1 MSEIAS
7 ISIICPVWNG
17 LPYLK
22 ECVESV
28 LKQTFKNWEMI
39 ISDDGSTDGSREYL
53 DSLSDPRI
61 KVFKQN
67 NNQGIFGNIN
77 FIFSKVTAPI
87 SQFLF
92 QDDYFISP
100 EALTTIIEYWK
111 KAPLEVGFARF
122 NHSGPSPCLTI
133 ALEKKI
139 TPEILSTKKAPIWFF
154 VFGCVASNMSNVTLR
169 TKIIEEL
176 GGFRQ
181 DLPYA
186 GDFEFWTRASRKF
199 CMGFQKEKITYVRDH
214 SGQASTHL
222 NRKGELV
229 KQVEQV
235 VNELYSNLA
244 LQHPK
249 WKGLLK
255 LQGTLN
261 YDSLLRDVAIR
272 NWLLKGDHNYLNE
285 LNKINKASNYTFGQ
299 PFLWAI
305 YFGSLGGRLVRDVLA
320 KFIIMKISDK

>member
-1 MSEIAS
+1 MPS
-7 ISIICPVWNG
+7 IPVVSIVTPVWNG

-28 LKQTFKNWEMI
+28 LSQEFQEWEMI
-39 ISDDGSTDGSREYL
+39 ISDDGSNDGSRAYL
-53 DSLSDPRI
+53 DSLTDPRI
-61 KVFKQN
+61 KVYKQETN
-67 NNQGIFGNIN
+67 KGIFGNLN
-77 FIFSKVTAPI
+77 FIFSKVSAPI

-100 EALTTIIEYWK
+100 TSLSTIVEYWK
-111 KAPLEVGFARF
+111 NSPPEVGFARF

-139 TPEILSTKKAPIWFF
+139 TPEILSTKKAPVWFF

-169 TKIIEEL
+169 TNMVEKL
-176 GGFRQ
+176 GGFRE

-186 GDFEFWTRASRKF
+186 GDFEFWTRASRQF

-214 SGQASTHL
+214 SGQASAHL

-249 WKGLLK
+249 WKGILK

-272 NWLLKGDHNYLNE
+272 NWLLKGDKNYLNQ
-285 LNKINKASNYTFGQ
+285 LNRVNKTSAYTFGQ
-299 PFLWAI
+299 PFLWLI
-305 YFGSLGGRLVRDVLA
+305 YLSSLGGRLVRDVLA
-320 KFIIMKISDK
+320 KFIVTKITDK

>member
-1 MSEIAS
+1 MTPA
-7 ISIICPVWNG
+7 ISIVTPVWNG

-28 LKQTFKNWEMI
+28 IMQSFSDWEMI
-39 ISDDGSTDGSREYL
+39 ISDDGSTDGSRDYL
-53 DSLSDPRI
+53 DSLTDERI
-61 KVFKQN
+61 KVYKQEIN
-67 NNQGIFGNIN
+67 KGIFGNLN
-77 FIFSKVTAPI
+77 FLFSKVKSPI
-87 SQFLF
+87 TQFLF
-92 QDDYFISP
+92 QDDYFVSAN
-100 EALTTIIEYWK
+100 ALSTIHDYWGRT
-111 KAPLEVGFARF
+111 PLEVGFARF

-139 TPEILSTKKAPIWFF
+139 TPEILPTHKAPIWFY

-169 TKIIEEL
+169 TNIVREV

-186 GDFEFWTRASRKF
+186 GDFEFWTRAARKF
-199 CMGFQKEKITYVRDH
+199 SMGFQKEKITFVRDH
-214 SGQASTHL
+214 SGQASAYL

-235 VNELYSNLA
+235 VDELYTHLVS
-244 LQHPK
+244 QYPK

-261 YDSLLRDVAIR
+261 YDSLLRDVALR
-272 NWLLKGDHNYLNE
+272 NWLLKGDSNYLSE
-285 LNKINKASNYTFGQ
+285 LNKINKTSSYTFGQ
-299 PFLWAI
+299 PFLWII
-305 YFGSLGGRLVRDVLA
+305 YLGSLGGRIIRDVLA
-320 KFIIMKISDK
+320 RFLIMRFTEK